1 MQSLEVI
8 SINLWQ
14 ILISLANLAILYCL
28 LKKFLYK
35 PVKKTIASRQEAI
48 DQQYRAAEEAEKS
61 AMASRDLYAEKL
73 AGANAEADSLIHEA
87 TANANRRSERIV
99 ADARDKAE
107 AIVRQGQIEAAME
120 KKKAQA
126 SIRREI
132 TDVSAA
138 LTEKLLGRE
147 MNTGDHRQLIDSF
160 LQEMGDEQ

>member
-73 AGANAEADSLIHEA
+73 AGAHAEADSLIHEA
-87 TANANRRSERIV
+87 TANATRRS
-99 ADARDKAE
+99 
-107 AIVRQGQIEAAME
+107 
-120 KKKAQA
+120 
-126 SIRREI
+126 
-132 TDVSAA
+132 
-138 LTEKLLGRE
+138 
-147 MNTGDHRQLIDSF
+147 
-160 LQEMGDEQ
+160 

>member
-147 MNTGDHRQLIDSF
+147 MNTGDHRELIDSF